1 MDHSRRT
8 GSFPLHYFYTRCNV
22 HIPSQLICPVA
33 TDHSRNIT
41 FISVAMDYTHRKR
54 SFPSHYFYNA
64 PFPSQLF
71 NITFGNDLQQ
81 AQLLLKLNRIK
92 YSANLFI
99 WYGTVPR
106 CHARAPGQATLLP
119 VHVSLRRTW
128 YDVHPHQRFSCWLGP
143 LRVWKRVRISFFF
156 LKFPT

>member
-71 NITFGNDLQQ
+71 NITFGNDSTTFILVV
-81 AQLLLKLNRIK
+81 LKLNRIK

-99 WYGTVPR
+99 CLSWYGTVPR
-106 CHARAPGQATLLP
+106 CQGP
-119 VHVSLRRTW
+119 RTGNSAACPCV
-128 YDVHPHQRFSCWLGP
+128 DVHPHQRFSCWLGP
-143 LRVWKRVRISFFF
+143 LSSA
-156 LKFPT
+156 PTWCPCW